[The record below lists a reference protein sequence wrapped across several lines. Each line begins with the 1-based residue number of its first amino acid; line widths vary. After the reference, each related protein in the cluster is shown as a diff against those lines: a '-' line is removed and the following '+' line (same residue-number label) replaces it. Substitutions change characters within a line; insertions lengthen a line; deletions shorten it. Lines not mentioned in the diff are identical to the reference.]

1 MSGIW
6 VAGEA
11 LIDLVPDVNG
21 NVKAIVGGG
30 PANTARA
37 VARLGLESFF
47 IGGISSDSYGK
58 MIEDL
63 LQQSGVLLDLV
74 KFSNLPTATAAVT
87 LDSSG
92 SAKYEFSL
100 DNTATFEFASDW
112 LPGGEPT
119 VLHCG
124 TLGALIEPGATELFE
139 WAKQRRSTI
148 VFDPNVRPS
157 VLSDSLKYR
166 RLMERWFQVSDVI
179 KLSEDDFHWLYG
191 DKEPYY
197 LLDFGPKLIV
207 LTHGAKGISAFMS
220 GCEVSAPGYEV
231 EVIDTVGAG
240 DTVGAIL
247 LESISKS
254 GVNGLMEDL
263 PQVLNR
269 ATKAAAITCS
279 RAGAQPPTIAELA
292 NF

>member
-1 MSGIW
+1 M
-6 VAGEA
+6 AGEA
-11 LIDLVPDVNG
+11 LIDLLPDENG
-21 NVKAIVGGG
+21 HVKAIVGGG

-37 VARLGLESFF
+37 VAKLGLESFF
-47 IGGISSDSYGK
+47 IGGISSDSYGQ
-58 MIEDL
+58 MIEDV

-74 KFSNLPTATAAVT
+74 KFSNLPTATAVVT

-92 SAKYEFSL
+92 SANYKFFL
-100 DNTATFEFASDW
+100 DDTATFDFSSDW
-112 LPGGEPT
+112 LPRGEPK

-124 TLGALIEPGATELFE
+124 TLGALIEPGASELFE
-139 WAKQRRSTI
+139 WAKERRSTI

-166 RLMERWFQVSDVI
+166 RLMERWFQVSEVI
-179 KLSEDDFHWLYG
+179 KLSEDDFYWLYG
-191 DKEPYY
+191 DKEPSY
-197 LLDFGPKLIV
+197 LLEFGPKLVV
-207 LTHGAKGISAFMS
+207 LTHGAKGISAYTNGF
-220 GCEVSAPGYEV
+220 EALAEGYEV

-279 RAGAQPPTIAELA
+279 RAGAQPPTVAELA
-292 NF
+292 DF

>member
-1 MSGIW
+1 M
-6 VAGEA
+6 AGEA
-11 LIDLVPDVNG
+11 LIDLLPDENG
-21 NVKAIVGGG
+21 HVKAIVGGG

-37 VARLGLESFF
+37 VAKLGLESFF
-47 IGGISSDSYGK
+47 IGGISSDSYGQ
-58 MIEDL
+58 MIEDV

-92 SAKYEFSL
+92 SANYKFFL
-100 DNTATFEFASDW
+100 DDTATFDFSSDW
-112 LPGGEPT
+112 LPRGEPK

-124 TLGALIEPGATELFE
+124 TLGALIEPGASELFE
-139 WAKQRRSTI
+139 WAKERRSTI

-166 RLMERWFQVSDVI
+166 RLMERWFQVSEVI
-179 KLSEDDFHWLYG
+179 KLSEDDFYWLYG
-191 DKEPYY
+191 DKEPSY
-197 LLDFGPKLIV
+197 LLEFGPKLVV
-207 LTHGAKGISAFMS
+207 LTHGAKGISAYMNGFKALA
-220 GCEVSAPGYEV
+220 EGYEV

-279 RAGAQPPTIAELA
+279 RAGAQPPTVAELA
-292 NF
+292 EF